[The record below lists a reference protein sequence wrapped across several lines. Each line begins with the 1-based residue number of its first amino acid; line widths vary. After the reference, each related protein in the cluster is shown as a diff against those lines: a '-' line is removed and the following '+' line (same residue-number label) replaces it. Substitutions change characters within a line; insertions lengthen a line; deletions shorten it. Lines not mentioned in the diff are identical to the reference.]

1 VYKGRDIYEIAII
14 GAGASGLMLASS
26 LKNRKTCIIETND
39 KIAQKI
45 KVSGGAKCN
54 ITNSLVTCDNYLGN
68 KEFIKKVLRNFSN
81 DDLIKF
87 LNSNGVYPKINPK
100 LIKGTYFCKSSQDV
114 IDMFTKLT
122 THVKKI
128 LNTKVDDVDF
138 KDEVFIIKT
147 SNTIIKA
154 KKLVV
159 ASGGLS
165 YASLGASSIAYDI
178 AKKFG
183 HDISKLDPALVG
195 FTVQKEQFWFK
206 KLSGLSIM
214 AKVKVEDKSFNASLL
229 FAHKGC
235 SGPLILNSSL
245 YWKKGKISFDFL
257 PKQNYKELL
266 KSNALISSKLPL
278 PKRFVQEF
286 LESIKVKD
294 KSCSTLT
301 KQDLDAL
308 SLIHNY
314 EFSPAGN
321 FGYTKAE
328 VTKGGIKT
336 EQIDVNSMESLKQK
350 NLYFL
355 GECLDVT
362 GELGGYN
369 FQFAFSSAI
378 TCARNI

>member
-1 VYKGRDIYEIAII
+1 
-14 GAGASGLMLASS
+14 MLASHI
-26 LKNRKTCIIETND
+26 KNKKVCIIEANN

-45 KVSGGAKCN
+45 KISGGAKCN
-54 ITNSLVTCDNYLGN
+54 ITNNLVSCDNYLAN
-68 KEFIKKVLRNFSN
+68 KEFVKEILKNYTNHQLL
-81 DDLIKF
+81 DF
-87 LNSNGVYPKINPK
+87 LNSNGVFPKINPK
-100 LIKGTYFCKSSQDV
+100 LVKGTYFCKSSQDV

-122 THVKKI
+122 THVKKY
-128 LNTKVDDVDF
+128 LNTEVIDLFYEDDI
-138 KDEVFIIKT
+138 FIIQT
-147 SNTIIKA
+147 SNSKIKA
-154 KKLVV
+154 KKVVV

-165 YASLGASSIAYDI
+165 YASLNASSIAYDI

-183 HDISKLDPALVG
+183 HNITKLDPALVG

-214 AKVKVEDKSFNASLL
+214 VKAKVENKSFYGSLL

-235 SGPLILNSSL
+235 SGPVILNSSL
-245 YWKKGKISFDFL
+245 YWKKGKIVFDFL
-257 PKQNYKELL
+257 PKQNYKNLL
-266 KSNALISSKLPL
+266 KSNALISSRLPL

-286 LESIKVKD
+286 LNSINIID
-294 KSCSTLT
+294 KPCSSLT
-301 KQDLDAL
+301 KQELQAL
-308 SLIHNY
+308 SVIHNY

-328 VTKGGIKT
+328 VTKGGVCT
-336 EQIDVNSMESLKQK
+336 DEIDVNSMESLKQK

-369 FQFAFSSAI
+369 FQFAFSSAMK
-378 TCARNI
+378 CLNNL